1 MTFNP
6 FPQHHYVNSP
16 LSISGSVLRSGN
28 ILKHATY
35 TPELWVDRLV
45 VKPLVAVLLAG
56 YIVFAVGWTLLLGLI
71 TWPLRLLR
79 RGSRARKVERR
90 QHAELLAAMQQQ
102 GQQS

>member
-1 MTFNP
+1 MTFKP

-28 ILKHATY
+28 ILKYATY
-35 TPELWVDRLV
+35 TPEIWVDRLLI
-45 VKPLVAVLLAG
+45 KPLVAVLLAG
-56 YIVFAVGWTLLLGLI
+56 YIVFALVWTLVLGFF

-90 QHAELLAAMQQQ
+90 QHTEMLEALNSQ
-102 GQQS
+102 GRQV

>member
-6 FPQHHYVNSP
+6 FPNHHYVNSP
-16 LSISGSVLRSGN
+16 LSISGSVLRSGH

-35 TPELWVDRLV
+35 TPEVWVDRLAI
-45 VKPLVAVLLAG
+45 KPFVAVVLVG
-56 YIVFAVGWTLLLGLI
+56 YVAFAIVWTLVLGLL

-90 QHAELLAAMQQQ
+90 QHAELLAAMNPGEQQH
-102 GQQS
+102 